1 MNDKRYGQLR
11 ELEETVMEERLNAL
25 EMALNNEMT
34 ERNFY
39 LKNAERTSNPLGR
52 AMFLQ
57 IADEELEHYE
67 RLSQLAE
74 VWKKDQ
80 KWPETIPLAVKE
92 TAVKAVFGAAAKEAA
107 HADGGD
113 NDDLTAV
120 RVAID
125 FEARGA
131 QFYAELRDKSTNP
144 REKAF
149 FELLANI
156 EHEHFT
162 SLKDTEEFFVNP
174 QGWFQ
179 NRESSGL
186 DGA

>member
-1 MNDKRYGQLR
+1 
-11 ELEETVMEERLNAL
+11 MEERLNAL
-25 EMALNNEMT
+25 EMALKNEMT
-34 ERNFY
+34 ERDFY
-39 LKNAERTSNPLGR
+39 LKNAARTSNPLGR
-52 AMFLQ
+52 AMFAQ

-80 KWPETIPLAVKE
+80 KWPETVSLQVKNSV
-92 TAVKAVFGAAAKEAA
+92 VKAVFGTASQSVAKA
-107 HADGGD
+107 GGD
-113 NDDLTAV
+113 EDDLNAV
-120 RVAID
+120 RVAIE

-131 QFYAELRDKSTNP
+131 QFYAALRDKSVDP

-162 SLKDTEEFFVNP
+162 SLKDTEEFFVDP
-174 QGWFQ
+174 EGWYRK
-179 NRESSGL
+179 RESSGL